1 MEIRSDNRAGIPLG
15 GTNTMVSKASPKEA
29 TAAVETPTIEWG
41 KIDNLNDARA
51 ALGVVVNISELLGDG
66 SEFIK
71 NKDTLVT
78 VPFLILD
85 WNFIVDEDSKREYVN
100 VLIMG
105 ADGRKGRFNDGG
117 TGVYAQLKQIQ
128 EECGKVG
135 VEVKGG
141 LRKSTYNNEHGAG
154 TTFYLSV

>member
-1 MEIRSDNRAGIPLG
+1 
-15 GTNTMVSKASPKEA
+15 MVSKAAPKNETTDVEA
-29 TAAVETPTIEWG
+29 PGIDWG

-51 ALGVVVNISELLGDG
+51 ALGVVVNVAELLGDG
-66 SEFIK
+66 SEFLPK
-71 NKDTLVT
+71 KDVLIG

-85 WNFIVDEDSKREYVN
+85 WRFIIDPATKREYVN

-105 ADGRKGRFNDGG
+105 ANGNKARFNDGG
-117 TGVYAQLKQIQ
+117 TGVCEQIRQIQ
-128 EECGKVG
+128 AECGKIG

-141 LRKSTYNNEHGAG
+141 LRKSEYVTEANGAG